1 MSLLVD
7 WTRLRKELEDISIE
21 SSETEKQR
29 QQRLRKVWGNYK
41 RFYISIMGISEGE
54 DIETGAEYIFET
66 IRTQNFPQLMSD
78 TKPQIQESQRTPRR
92 INAPKLHLCILFSNY
107 RKSKIKK
114 KIMEEAKGRKIPYLL
129 RNKHKIRC
137 SCCGLSESLGCRF
150 DPQPSTVG

>member
-66 IRTQNFPQLMSD
+66 IRT
-78 TKPQIQESQRTPRR
+78 
-92 INAPKLHLCILFSNY
+92 
-107 RKSKIKK
+107 
-114 KIMEEAKGRKIPYLL
+114 
-129 RNKHKIRC
+129 
-137 SCCGLSESLGCRF
+137 
-150 DPQPSTVG
+150 